1 MNINRIFMLV
11 HVVIMFFGLHTFYRL
26 FTKKNSND
34 FKNLLDD
41 FKNLFNID
49 MCKHMTSTTIF
60 S

>member
-1 MNINRIFMLV
+1 MLV

-41 FKNLFNID
+41 FKNLLDDFKNLFNID